1 MLAYKIGNVPPNKG
15 VFMKKIIVLLFL
27 SLFLL
32 SCQTDKCKEVSL
44 SLTNKI
50 ADTFDCHNKSY
61 LYDKISYF
69 CSKEET
75 NVSDYPESF
84 VGGLACKL
92 CIGYISNYINEFSS
106 NAKCEKPFVSEEFKK
121 ITTDVC
127 SVIIP

>member
-1 MLAYKIGNVPPNKG
+1 
-15 VFMKKIIVLLFL
+15 MKKIITLLLFV
-27 SLFLL
+27 SFFFL

-75 NVSDYPESF
+75 NVSDYPQSF

-92 CIGYISNYINEFSS
+92 CVGYISNYINEFSTQAQC
-106 NAKCEKPFVSEEFKK
+106 NKPFVSEEFKK